1 MKFVFEAENADDLR
15 KKLTNAVGPVIEETV
30 PLAATLQ
37 DAVRYIQDIDI
48 ADVQSELDSLSY
60 RLQDIESSVDRAND
74 IIQELREVAI
84 DDHDPV
90 IKEITT
96 RLINLVIK
104 DDSQKEDVDD
114 REYIEYPLIT
124 KALAEIKTQVNHWIW
139 QDQEDRRN
147 EINAYLE
154 RKDVYLH
161 GLTTKNIR
169 KAQDVIDIA
178 QAYAEEAALEAG
190 ADEEA

>member
-15 KKLTNAVGPVIEETV
+15 KKLSKAIGPTILETV
-30 PLAATLQ
+30 PLSGTLEA
-37 DAVRYIQDIDI
+37 AVRYIQDIDV
-48 ADVQSELDSLSY
+48 ADVQSEVDSLSY
-60 RLQDIESSVDRAND
+60 RLQDIESSVDRATD
-74 IIQELREVAI
+74 TIQELRELALT
-84 DDHDPV
+84 DHAAL
-90 IKEITT
+90 IHELTT
-96 RLINLVIK
+96 RLINLVVSE
-104 DDSQKEDVDD
+104 DSYPKDVDD

-169 KAQDVIDIA
+169 KAQDVVDIA